1 MEPTVYHA
9 FAYGFGGSLAVE
21 IVLILQVMGPR
32 GAVPQ
37 KYKTR
42 LFWTVRLLLA
52 VLSGWI
58 ATAYFSPHLPLFLYV
73 HMGAATPAILTR
85 VSRVS
90 DDELAESHDPR
101 TG

>member
-21 IVLILQVMGPR
+21 IVFVLQAMGPR
-32 GAVPQ
+32 GALPG

-42 LFWTVRLLLA
+42 LFWAVRTILA
-52 VLSGWI
+52 LLSGGI
-58 ATAYFSPHLPLFLYV
+58 ATAYYSPQLPLFLYV

-85 VSRVS
+85 VSRVG
-90 DDELAESHDPR
+90 DDGADENGTS
-101 TG
+101 